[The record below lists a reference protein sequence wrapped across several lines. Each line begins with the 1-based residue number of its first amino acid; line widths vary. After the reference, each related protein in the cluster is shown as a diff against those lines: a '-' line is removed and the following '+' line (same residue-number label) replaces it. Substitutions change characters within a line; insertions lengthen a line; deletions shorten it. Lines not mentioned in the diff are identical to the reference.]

1 MADRRYVF
9 DRVFGMDATQEA
21 VFRDTAL
28 PLLEGVLDGYNATVF
43 AYGVSRL
50 SPTCSSPN
58 IQATGCGKTHTISG
72 TQEDPGITVRIM
84 ERLFEMIEETKE
96 EYETHIDVTMVEIYN
111 ELIRDLLDDVF
122 PNPKM
127 PVGGLKLLENEK
139 NRVTLA
145 NVTRKRPQS
154 VQEVMDLV
162 LLGNQRRSTSFT
174 ASNSESSR
182 SHAVLQIQV
191 TRSSKTHEVD
201 LDKEL
206 VQQRASTATLS
217 IIDLAGSERA
227 AATKNLGA
235 RMKEG
240 ANINKSLLALSSCFS
255 ALCQAAAKGAKA
267 AHVPYRDSK
276 LTRMLKFSLGGNCR
290 TVMIVCVSPSSRDI
304 EDTHNT
310 LVWADRAKNVK
321 LSASR
326 NTAGQPVSVRQY
338 LITIDQQAQRIK
350 LLENQVNL
358 MTQRVKELGSS
369 TFAGSKLEA
378 TRQEAEKWL
387 ENAKRDLLNALPVIQ
402 AGAKQ
407 RAMWDTSQM
416 RVESLKRTLSEIERT
431 KHGRSADE
439 VEKER
444 EFINLIIRQQ
454 ELAFA
459 SNPAVTDAVQREASA
474 ATILHK
480 VFKSTEERTYDG
492 VLDKRELAAYK
503 IKVGTQRAELDKQ
516 ISIARERGYRESAQN
531 QADAFA
537 QVASVFHRFVSTLQD
552 ETDMLSGVAQTVSGS
567 EDMLPSIDRLQG
579 LGRATLAE
587 MASIFG
593 RASVATPRDPPPPPA
608 VPMGEM
614 NLTRFSPARPG
625 SLPGPAPAAA
635 RFSHARPS
643 TAFAPNPAL
652 QRVRNAAQPVD
663 SPGRNNRNASP
674 LKSALRR
681 PHKVGLAK
689 ARTPK
694 KSERWK
700 DEAGKGKLDDRSIA
714 LDALVFSSPSDR
726 EGSTPKDGGGDDG
739 SDEWEEEDSGT
750 TRPVIAPIALPK
762 SKLPRATNS
771 PPAPTVNASVFGEP
785 AAAAAPAM
793 PAWKQNRLLLGKSSM
808 RLSPLGEE
816 AESSPEKTSS
826 PNSGPSRLS
835 RLSGLG
841 GPSRLSR
848 TPLSDRQD
856 NAPAPAPV
864 SSTTA
869 NSIFARLAEPTK
881 SSLLKTEGVAPV
893 TSRMGPPSRRQSSV
907 SMARR
912 SSTAGPY
919 MSATKVRR
927 SRGSMMPSDASMS
940 TLGIDGLPMSS
951 DAGSRSMS
959 MTSTTMLGGGAKR
972 VPMSMAG
979 SSSFGRRISLLP
991 APLQAMPPPPVPA
1004 VSTSG
1009 PITALSSSTAGNTS
1023 GTTPLGTG
1031 GLGAPSRLGGTTSGP
1046 VAGPRASMSMASLP
1060 KLGSGLA
1067 SRPSISSLRS
1077 GLPASGSTGT
1087 VGAGDTS
1094 VRGPWR

>member
-1 MADRRYVF
+1 M
-9 DRVFGMDATQEA
+9 Q
-21 VFRDTAL
+21 
-28 PLLEGVLDGYNATVF
+28 
-43 AYGVSRL
+43 
-50 SPTCSSPN
+50 
-58 IQATGCGKTHTISG
+58 
-72 TQEDPGITVRIM
+72 
-84 ERLFEMIEETKE
+84 RLFEMIEESKE
-96 EYETHIDVTMVEIYN
+96 EYKTVIDVTMVEIYN

-145 NVTRKRPQS
+145 NVTRKQPQS
-154 VQEVMDLV
+154 VEEVMDLV

-191 TRSSKTHEVD
+191 TRSSLGHEVD

-321 LSASR
+321 LTASR

-350 LLENQVNL
+350 LLEGQVNQ
-358 MTQRVKELGSS
+358 MTQRVKELGTSS
-369 TFAGSKLEA
+369 SFAGYKVDA

-407 RAMWDTSQM
+407 RAMWDTAQM
-416 RVESLKRTLSEIERT
+416 RIESLKRTLLEIDST
-431 KHGRSADE
+431 KKGRSADE

-444 EFINLIIRQQ
+444 EFVNSIIRQQ
-454 ELAFA
+454 ELAFGLN
-459 SNPAVTDAVQREASA
+459 SAVTDAVQQEARTA
-474 ATILHK
+474 GILQK
-480 VFKSTEERTYDG
+480 MFKSTEEKTYDG

-503 IKVGTQRAELDKQ
+503 LKVGTQRAELDKQ
-516 ISIARERGYRESAQN
+516 VSIARERGYRESAQN

-537 QVASVFHRFVSTLQD
+537 QVAAIFHRFVSTLQD
-552 ETDMLSGVAQTVSGS
+552 ETDMLSGVAQTASGS

-579 LGRATLAE
+579 VGRDTLAE
-587 MASIFG
+587 MATIFG
-593 RASVATPRDPPPPPA
+593 RTSLAVPRDLPPPPIAPIA
-608 VPMGEM
+608 QT
-614 NLTRFSPARPG
+614 NSLTPFSPARHG
-625 SLPGPAPAAA
+625 VLSRPAPTAT
-635 RFSHARPS
+635 RFSGAGPS
-643 TAFAPNPAL
+643 NIFAPNPAL
-652 QRVRNAAQPVD
+652 QRVRNAARPPS
-663 SPGRNNRNASP
+663 SPGKANRIASP

-689 ARTPK
+689 GRTPK
-694 KSERWK
+694 KSARWK
-700 DEAGKGKLDDRSIA
+700 DEAGKGKLDDRSVA
-714 LDALVFSSPSDR
+714 LDALVFTSPSDA
-726 EGSTPKDGGGDDG
+726 EGSTPKEGSGEDG
-739 SDEWEEEDSGT
+739 SDEWEEEDSGSA
-750 TRPVIAPIALPK
+750 RPVIAPITLPK
-762 SKLPRATNS
+762 SRLPRASSS
-771 PPAPTVNASVFGEP
+771 PPAATVNASVFGGP
-785 AAAAAPAM
+785 ALPAAPAI
-793 PAWKQNRLLLGKSSM
+793 PAWKQNRLLMGKSSM

-816 AESSPEKTSS
+816 VESSPEKTTS
-826 PNSGPSRLS
+826 PNGGLGKPSRVG
-835 RLSGLG
+835 GLG

-856 NAPAPAPV
+856 NSPVAPTV

-869 NSIFARLAEPTK
+869 NSVFSRLAGPTK
-881 SSLLKTEGVAPV
+881 SSLLKAEGVAPV
-893 TSRMGPPSRRQSSV
+893 SSRMGPPSRRQSSV

-927 SRGSMMPSDASMS
+927 SRGSLMPGDASMNG
-940 TLGIDGLPMSS
+940 LGIDGLPMSN
-951 DAGSRSMS
+951 DPGSRSMS

-972 VPMSMAG
+972 VPMTVAT

-991 APLQAMPPPPVPA
+991 APLQGMPPPPVPA
-1004 VSTSG
+1004 TLSNG
-1009 PITALSSSTAGNTS
+1009 PTEPSSSFSAGNTS
-1023 GTTPLGTG
+1023 GTTASAPG
-1031 GLGAPSRLGGTTSGP
+1031 GLGAPSRLGGAGSGGL
-1046 VAGPRASMSMASLP
+1046 AGPRASMSMASLP
-1060 KLGSGLA
+1060 KFGSGLA
-1067 SRPSISSLRS
+1067 SRPSIPNLRA

-1087 VGAGDTS
+1087 VGASDTS
-1094 VRGPWR
+1094 ARGRWR